1 MKTIFKDFNQNF
13 FSKSKNITWF
23 DKEGFYTLDENRV
36 VRITLDDVGTRDH
49 FNGYLVEILNK
60 LEGVIVK
67 KFFRFEHHLIMIHK
81 TDLPN
86 YHRTDYYHVW
96 YNNDKLDWYISRPK
110 DTKEMCKKIFEWVEI
125 FK

>member
-36 VRITLDDVGTRDH
+36 VRITIDDPSTRDSFTGYWIEIIH
-49 FNGYLVEILNK
+49 KVNGL
-60 LEGVIVK
+60 IVK
-67 KFFRFEHHLIMIHK
+67 KFFRFEHHLTMIHK
-81 TDLPN
+81 TDLSKFSK
-86 YHRTDYYHVW
+86 TDYYQVW
-96 YNNDKLDWYISRPK
+96 YNNGYFDWYISRPK
-110 DTKEMCKKIFEWVEI
+110 DTKEMCDKIFEWVEM

>member
-36 VRITLDDVGTRDH
+36 VRITIDDVGTRDH

-67 KFFRFEHHLIMIHK
+67 KFFRFEHHLIMIH
-81 TDLPN
+81 N
-86 YHRTDYYHVW
+86 HRTDYYHVW